1 MADDNVPAERQA
13 KLRTLF
19 DAMMRKM
26 FTEGGARFEVD
37 LLATEEAQAFIT
49 EHADTL
55 NDAFSAT
62 AMTDTM
68 RWYLRKSNWVFSGMK
83 AFHEMNEAFPSLLD
97 ADGNRKPFDQFLQEV
112 RTIDERYNKHW
123 LRAEYNFAAASAQM
137 AAKWEQFA
145 ADGDRYHLQYRTMKD
160 DKVRPAHAELDGVT
174 RPQSDPFWETFYPP
188 NGYNC
193 RCTVVQVRPSR
204 YPATEP
210 EEAEARG
217 NAALERDPKGM
228 FRFNPGIEKQVW
240 PDYNPYTIR
249 RCKDC
254 DKNAKL
260 ARGESFTPDTT
271 VCAGCDIVTKCAGDK
286 FKSARAIQRHHY
298 LKEMEPLLQ
307 TSVQKTIR
315 DDKSIKIVFNRN
327 CTNHIYSD
335 AVRSS
340 TIKFEELKDLG
351 KILER
356 ADYVGDAPRDV
367 NKKHGKNNNYN
378 HFYYFKAHVEQGD
391 ILLNIGEDIVRDAN
405 NGRIRSK
412 YYCYSVTDAKKRAPK
427 ATP

>member
-1 MADDNVPAERQA
+1 
-13 KLRTLF
+13 
-19 DAMMRKM
+19 
-26 FTEGGARFEVD
+26 
-37 LLATEEAQAFIT
+37 
-49 EHADTL
+49 
-55 NDAFSAT
+55 
-62 AMTDTM
+62 
-68 RWYLRKSNWVFSGMK
+68 
-83 AFHEMNEAFPSLLD
+83 MNEAFPSLLD

-254 DKNAKL
+254 DVASKL
-260 ARGESFTPDTT
+260 ARPQDFELCEGCRVLRTIRGAKLEEGRKKYEEYLNNPDYKDVEFNEALGSIKASHIEHNFDKVGGKYETMAQAAGFNAGHNVILEKEVHNIHKQKQTEGTWDNEPFEIAGAETAVASNIRNALKHCASKRTTEIAVLVFPKAPFDKDSFLK
-271 VCAGCDIVTKCAGDK
+271 GYKK
-286 FKSARAIQRHHY
+286 FKGLESKNDGQYKLFKLIYCIQ
-298 LKEMEPLLQ
+298 
-307 TSVQKTIR
+307 
-315 DDKSIKIVFNRN
+315 D
-327 CTNHIYSD
+327 
-335 AVRSS
+335 
-340 TIKFEELKDLG
+340 G
-351 KILER
+351 KII
-356 ADYVGDAPRDV
+356 YI
-367 NKKHGKNNNYN
+367 KKP
-378 HFYYFKAHVEQGD
+378 
-391 ILLNIGEDIVRDAN
+391 
-405 NGRIRSK
+405 S
-412 YYCYSVTDAKKRAPK
+412 
-427 ATP
+427 

>member
-145 ADGDRYHLQYRTMKD
+145 ADGDRYFLQYRTMKD

-254 DKNAKL
+254 D
-260 ARGESFTPDTT
+260 
-271 VCAGCDIVTKCAGDK
+271 V
-286 FKSARAIQRHHY
+286 
-298 LKEMEPLLQ
+298 
-307 TSVQKTIR
+307 
-315 DDKSIKIVFNRN
+315 
-327 CTNHIYSD
+327 
-335 AVRSS
+335 
-340 TIKFEELKDLG
+340 
-351 KILER
+351 
-356 ADYVGDAPRDV
+356 
-367 NKKHGKNNNYN
+367 
-378 HFYYFKAHVEQGD
+378 
-391 ILLNIGEDIVRDAN
+391 
-405 NGRIRSK
+405 
-412 YYCYSVTDAKKRAPK
+412 AKKRTFAKAEETDVCQTCRYLRACNNRRFTPQFKELRKNAIAETPRIEDATYTNLQASKLYANSNSIRRAMGHAYNIEEVEMNKNYLNYVGNMEFIRKSPLGEVKDMTNPK
-427 ATP
+427 DIANIKKKKARGVTHYNIYNVTYNGGKWEIKTEAIGEGYEAIYIIRRIDS